1 MTAGTFRKKPVE
13 VQAMQWTG
21 GLASS
26 DELVQWTRGNF
37 TWYDDTGEV
46 WDYLHETWVEL
57 EVGDWIIR
65 GIQGEFYPCKQDI
78 FAETYERVA
87 K

>member
-1 MTAGTFRKKPVE
+1 MTAETFRKKPVE

-21 GLASS
+21 GPTSS

-37 TWYDDTGEV
+37 TWYDGIGEI
-46 WDYLHETWVEL
+46 WDYLHETWVKL
-57 EVGDWIIR
+57 EVGDWIIQ

-78 FAETYERVA
+78 FAETYERVS